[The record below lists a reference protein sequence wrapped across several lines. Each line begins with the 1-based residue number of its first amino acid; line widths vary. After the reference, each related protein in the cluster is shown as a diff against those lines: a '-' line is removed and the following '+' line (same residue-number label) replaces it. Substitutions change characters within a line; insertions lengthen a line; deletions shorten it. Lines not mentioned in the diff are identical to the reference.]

1 MKQKE
6 SHIYLGAAAVTIA
19 AFLISLYVGKYN
31 LTLGEIFQIC
41 TGAVHEGMAR
51 NVFFTL
57 RLPRTIMALMAGFG
71 LSMAG
76 AVYQN
81 IFKNPLAAPDL
92 IGVANGAA
100 AGAAFSIVCLHGGT
114 ILAAGSSFVGGITA
128 VAAVVVLAGFVR
140 QRTSAAYVLA
150 GIAVKAAAEAFV
162 MAMKY
167 FADPDKQLSAI
178 DYWAMGSFANITMDK
193 LRVIFPVF
201 LAGFIGIILLRWQI
215 TLLSLGDDE
224 ARMLGMRVNLVR
236 CIVFGFSTL
245 LVASTVCVTGI
256 ISFIGLVA
264 PHIARMLLKKSDFGT
279 CILSGLTGASIM
291 MAADCFARSMA
302 GSEVPISILTSV
314 CGVPLLVYLLCKRGD
329 WNGNGSVRD

>member
-1 MKQKE
+1 
-6 SHIYLGAAAVTIA
+6 
-19 AFLISLYVGKYN
+19 
-31 LTLGEIFQIC
+31 
-41 TGAVHEGMAR
+41 
-51 NVFFTL
+51 
-57 RLPRTIMALMAGFG
+57 
-71 LSMAG
+71 
-76 AVYQN
+76 
-81 IFKNPLAAPDL
+81 
-92 IGVANGAA
+92 
-100 AGAAFSIVCLHGGT
+100 
-114 ILAAGSSFVGGITA
+114 
-128 VAAVVVLAGFVR
+128 
-140 QRTSAAYVLA
+140 
-150 GIAVKAAAEAFV
+150 

-236 CIVFGFSTL
+236 CIVLGFSTL